1 MSKTNGSNV
10 PVQTLRSRRIKAA
23 IWKNQTAKGVFYT
36 VTITRSFKKDE
47 QWHDSH
53 SFSQDELLIVAK
65 LMYDAHTAISALLAA
80 AKESKRT
87 APSAAPPPVRG
98 RAKV

>member
-23 IWKNQTAKGVFYT
+23 IWKNQTAKGVFFT

-65 LMYDAHTAISALLAA
+65 LMYDAHTAIATLLEK
-80 AKESKRT
+80 AKQTKRPT
-87 APSAAPPPVRG
+87 AAPPLIPARG